1 MPVLAAQESSAFG
14 SVPMLVIIA
23 VLFGGLIY
31 MQVRARKKMAAK
43 QAALVSDLAIGS
55 KVVMISGLKGTVS
68 GVSKDE
74 VEVEIAPGVVAT
86 FVTKAIGS
94 IENPTNNADDDVA
107 IDRSSHKPGDD
118 VIGSGKSDPESPITE
133 N

>member
-1 MPVLAAQESSAFG
+1 
-14 SVPMLVIIA
+14 MLVIIA

-31 MQVRARKKMAAK
+31 MQVRARKRVAAK
-43 QAALVSDLAIGS
+43 QAALVTDLAIGS
-55 KVVMISGLKGTVS
+55 KVVMISGLKGTVA

-74 VEVEIAPGVVAT
+74 VEVEIAPGVIST

-94 IENPTNNADDDVA
+94 IENPTNAAGDSTV
-107 IDRSSHKPGDD
+107 DRSNQMPGDD
-118 VIGSGKSDPESPITE
+118 IIGSGKSDPESPITE

>member
-1 MPVLAAQESSAFG
+1 MPVLAASQSSAFG

-31 MQVRARKKMAAK
+31 MQVRARKRVAAK
-43 QAALVSDLAIGS
+43 QAALVTDLAIGS
-55 KVVMISGLKGTVS
+55 KVVMISGLKGTVA

-74 VEVEIAPGVVAT
+74 VEVEIAPGVIST

-94 IENPTNNADDDVA
+94 IENPTNAAGDSTV
-107 IDRSSHKPGDD
+107 DRSNQMPGDD
-118 VIGSGKSDPESPITE
+118 IIGSGKSDPESPITE

>member
-14 SVPMLVIIA
+14 SVPMLIIIA

-31 MQVRARKKMAAK
+31 MQVRARKRMAAK
-43 QAALVSDLAIGS
+43 QSAMVSDLAIGS
-55 KVVMISGLKGTVS
+55 KVVMISGLKGTVA
-68 GVSKDE
+68 GVSKNE
-74 VEVEIAPGVVAT
+74 VEVEIAPGVIST

-94 IENPTNNADDDVA
+94 IESPAEAAGDRAV
-107 IDRSSHKPGDD
+107 DRSNQLPGDD
-118 VIGSGKSDPESPITE
+118 VIGSGKPDPESPITE